1 MHGAICPKCS
11 DFAVVFSVLFFWVLL
26 EYIVDTS
33 QNDDLEK
40 ETLLHF
46 KFTGLIDLE
55 NS

>member
-1 MHGAICPKCS
+1 MHGAICSMSS
-11 DFAVVFSVLFFWVLL
+11 DLAVMFSVMFLWVLL

-40 ETLLHF
+40 ETASY
-46 KFTGLIDLE
+46 GLIAVE